1 MYAPINNRHPVLDR
15 LVWQTCWNKYRVHG
29 VRIAMNPVW
38 RTGTVLFFSLC
49 LLQSSLADAQDKSE
63 NRYPNELQGFKFY
76 RKYLAPLLPG
86 VSGEEAV
93 RRVLGDTAAVERN
106 GWTIITTYAIK
117 SGPVYNPTLGPLAE
131 IIIRP
136 DIVIPMGAIK
146 FPPSF
151 ALCLSSES
159 EINISFDVFS
169 DRFGLEYWLHEED
182 SKWGKK
188 GDLYRVVYGPSKRHF
203 NPNQIC

>member
-1 MYAPINNRHPVLDR
+1 M
-15 LVWQTCWNKYRVHG
+15 HG
-29 VRIAMNPVW
+29 VRIAMNPAW
-38 RTGTVLFFSLC
+38 RTGTVLIFSLC
-49 LLQSSLADAQDKSE
+49 LLQSNSADAQGKSE
-63 NRYPNELQGFKFY
+63 NRYPNELQSFKFY
-76 RKYLAPLLPG
+76 RKYLAPLRPG
-86 VSGEEAV
+86 VSDEEEV
-93 RRVLGDTAAVERN
+93 RRVLGDTAAEGRN
-106 GWTIITTYAIK
+106 GWTIITTYAMK

-131 IIIRP
+131 IIVRP
-136 DIVIPMGAIK
+136 DTVTPMGAVK

-151 ALCLSSES
+151 AHCHTSVS
-159 EINISFDVFS
+159 EINISFDVYS